1 MASLNDQILE
11 FRDQLKIGKEE
22 GKITPEGQKMLDLL
36 DTKSWST
43 GGFGQ
48 FLQGLTLNFSDEA
61 IGALKSFLS
70 TAPAQIAPA
79 FKRFQQEQGMLQEG
93 QPGATPREIATA
105 MERIGL
111 QEYSSQFPG
120 RTIAA
125 NVAGG
130 ATPAIVTRTPAAAGR
145 LAPQIG
151 LATAAG
157 ATAGLGE
164 SEAELFSPESGRAAL
179 VGGGLGLVAMPIAK
193 GLGLGTGAIYRGV
206 VRSIFDNPQR
216 LGTDEARSLI
226 KQALVSDVGGVDEA
240 ITYVLNQK
248 GKPYT
253 LADVGPNTRAYLDAA
268 TTIPGPGKKEAQ
280 QFLNER
286 DKGMLARITSD
297 LQVAFGSKAA
307 FFDEFNALKTARSQ
321 LGGALYERA
330 LKKDVPVTPEL
341 VTLMERPSIQDAYRR
356 AVDLAKE
363 QGIKLPNVKIENGKL
378 VTDAGDPVTNI
389 NSTFLHYIKMGL
401 DDVVFTGKSP
411 TSGIGTTQLN
421 AVKDTRTKFLEQLD
435 AANPTYRNARRVWA
449 SDTAV
454 MDAMEE
460 GRTALQKSPKDV
472 DILLNDMRN
481 MTKSELEGLR
491 LGVMQNLL
499 DRVGGAQ
506 AAQTV
511 VGPTGNPALRIIN
524 DPKNLRVLRATFPND
539 PDGNEAFGKFIKNLK
554 SEVEMKSTSKQV
566 LQGSQTAERTQ
577 AIQDIKAGGQAI
589 REMPAMSVQGIVMRA
604 LQRDYAQLGDAQ
616 TRAVADEMTRILTAT
631 DPKKLQR
638 ISKELA
644 GRSFYDVI
652 SKDAPELLAA
662 FGRAVLG
669 PYSIGGMAGNVAPN
683 APGVATGLFGGQQ

>member
-1 MASLNDQILE
+1 MASLNDQILDL
-11 FRDQLKIGKEE
+11 RDELKIAKEE
-22 GKITPEGQKMLDLL
+22 GRITPEGQKMLDQL

-48 FLQGLTLNFSDEA
+48 FLQGLSLNFADEA
-61 IGALKSFLS
+61 IGAIKSFLS
-70 TAPAQIAPA
+70 PGPAQVAKQVGQMAP
-79 FKRFQQEQGMLQEG
+79 EQAA
-93 QPGATPREIATA
+93 PTPRAVGTA
-105 MERIGL
+105 LERIGL
-111 QEYSSQFPG
+111 QEYAQESPVKS
-120 RTIAA
+120 IVA
-125 NVAGG
+125 NIAGG
-130 ATPAIVTRTPAAAGR
+130 ATPAIISRRPLPGAT
-145 LAPQIG
+145 QIG

-164 SEAELFSPESGRAAL
+164 SEAELFSPESGKSA
-179 VGGGLGLVAMPIAK
+179 VIGGGV
-193 GLGLGTGAIYRGV
+193 GLGLGAVSIPIQKVGGAVYRGIV
-206 VRSIFDNPQR
+206 KSIFDNPQR

-240 ITYVLNQK
+240 IKFVLDRK

-253 LADVGPNTRAYLDAA
+253 LADIGPNTRAYLDGA
-268 TTIPGPGKKEAQ
+268 TAIPGPGKQEAQ
-280 QFLNER
+280 RFITER
-286 DKGMLARITSD
+286 DKGMLSRLTSD

-321 LGGALYERA
+321 LGGALYDRA

-341 VTLMERPSIQDAYRR
+341 VTLMERPSVQDAYAR
-356 AVDLAKE
+356 AVNLAKE
-363 QGIKLPNVKIENGKL
+363 QGVKLPAVKIENGKL
-378 VTDAGDPVTNI
+378 VTETGDPVTNI
-389 NSTFLHYIKMGL
+389 NSTFLHFIKMGL

-435 AANPTYRNARRVWA
+435 AANPSYKNARRIWA

-460 GRTALQKSPKDV
+460 GRTALQKTPKDV
-472 DILLNDMRN
+472 DVLLNDMRS

-499 DRVGGAQ
+499 DRIGGAQ
-506 AAQTV
+506 TAETV

-524 DPKNLRVLRATFPND
+524 DPKNLRVIRATFPRD
-539 PDGNEAFGKFIKNLK
+539 PAGDEAFGNFVKNLK
-554 SEVEMKSTSKQV
+554 TEVEMKSTSKQV
-566 LQGSQTAERTQ
+566 MQGSQTAERTK
-577 AIQDIKAGGQAI
+577 AIEDIKAGGKAV
-589 REMPAMSVQGIVMRA
+589 REMPAMSVQGILMRA

-616 TRAVADEMTRILTAT
+616 TQAVANEMTRILTTT

-644 GRSFYDVI
+644 GRSFYDVV
-652 SKDAPELLAA
+652 SKDVPELLPAL
-662 FGRAVLG
+662 GRAVLG

-683 APGVATGLFGGQQ
+683 VLQAGSGLLSGQR